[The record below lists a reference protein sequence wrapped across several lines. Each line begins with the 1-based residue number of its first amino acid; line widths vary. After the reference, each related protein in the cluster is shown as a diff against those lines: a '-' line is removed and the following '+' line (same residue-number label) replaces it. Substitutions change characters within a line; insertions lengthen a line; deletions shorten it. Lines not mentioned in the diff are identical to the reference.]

1 MQQQNAKD
9 FGTVLVVYSMEVDQG
24 MMLITTE

>member
-1 MQQQNAKD
+1 MEQQNAKD
-9 FGTVLVVYSMEVDQG
+9 FGAVLVVYSMEVDQG